1 MTIDVD
7 PRIISST
14 CFVAELPLCNL
25 YLQNESRFPWL
36 VLVPRRENVSELID
50 LSMEDQQA
58 LTCEIAM
65 VSQLMKAKYSP
76 DKLNVANLGNIV
88 QQLHI
93 HVIARYETDSAW
105 PGPVWGKFDAP
116 LMYSSE
122 DLEALAADIRT
133 ELVNYAV

>member
-1 MTIDVD
+1 MTIAVD
-7 PRIISST
+7 TRIISST

-36 VLVPRRENVSELID
+36 VLVPRRESVSELID

-88 QQLHI
+88 KQLHI
-93 HVIARYETDSAW
+93 HVIARYEADSAW

>member
-1 MTIDVD
+1 MVIDVD
-7 PRIISST
+7 ARILGST

-36 VLVPRRENVSELID
+36 VLVPRQENASELID
-50 LSMEDQQA
+50 LSMEDQQE
-58 LTCEIAM
+58 LTREIVM

-88 QQLHI
+88 KQLHV
-93 HVIARYETDSAW
+93 HVIARYESDSAW

-116 LMYSSE
+116 LMYDGE
-122 DLEALAADIRT
+122 ELEAKAAEIRA

>member
-1 MTIDVD
+1 MTITVD
-7 PRIISST
+7 TRIISST

-65 VSQLMKAKYSP
+65 VSQLMNAKYSP

-88 QQLHI
+88 KQLHI
-93 HVIARYETDSAW
+93 HVIARYEADSAW

>member
-1 MTIDVD
+1 MTMTVD
-7 PRIISST
+7 SRIVSST

-50 LSMEDQQA
+50 LSIDDQQE
-58 LTCEIAM
+58 LTREIAM

-88 QQLHI
+88 KQLHV
-93 HVIARYETDSAW
+93 HVIARYETDGAW

-116 LMYSSE
+116 LMYSLVE
-122 DLEALAADIRT
+122 LEKLAAEIRVD
-133 ELVNYAV
+133 LDKYVV

>member
-1 MTIDVD
+1 MTIAVD
-7 PRIISST
+7 TRIISST

-88 QQLHI
+88 KQLHI
-93 HVIARYETDSAW
+93 HVIARYEADSAW

>member
-1 MTIDVD
+1 MTIAVD
-7 PRIISST
+7 TRIISST

-50 LSMEDQQA
+50 LSMEDQQS

-88 QQLHI
+88 KQLHI
-93 HVIARYETDSAW
+93 HVIARYEADSAW

>member
-1 MTIDVD
+1 MTIAVD
-7 PRIISST
+7 TRIISST

-36 VLVPRRENVSELID
+36 VLVPRRESVSELID
-50 LSMEDQQA
+50 LSIEDQQE

-88 QQLHI
+88 KQLHI
-93 HVIARYETDSAW
+93 HVIARYEIDSAW

-133 ELVNYAV
+133 ELVNYTV

>member
-1 MTIDVD
+1 MAMTVD
-7 PRIISST
+7 PRIINST

-36 VLVPRRENVSELID
+36 VLVPRRENASELID
-50 LSMEDQQA
+50 LSMEDQQE
-58 LTCEIAM
+58 LTREIAM

-88 QQLHI
+88 KQLHI
-93 HVIARYETDSAW
+93 HVIARYETDGAW

-116 LMYSSE
+116 LMYDGE
-122 DLEALAADIRT
+122 ELEEKAAEIRAD
-133 ELVNYAV
+133 LVNYTV

>member
-1 MTIDVD
+1 MIIDA
-7 PRIISST
+7 RILTST

-50 LSMEDQQA
+50 LSEEDQQQVMR
-58 LTCEIAM
+58 EIAI
-65 VSQLMKAKYSP
+65 VSKLMKAKFHP

-88 QQLHI
+88 KQLHI
-93 HVIARYETDSAW
+93 HVVARYENDGAW
-105 PGPVWGKFDAP
+105 PGPIWGKFDAP
-116 LMYSSE
+116 LMYDGE
-122 DLEALAADIRT
+122 ELEAKAAEIRA